1 MSVLTDRAITKLN
14 IVLKLDMSEHHWVI
28 MNDVIKVLK
37 PLDVD
42 TTTLCSENE
51 VTISLVLPIIHSIIN
66 NHIKINNLA
75 LKRKN
80 LKMFW

>member
-1 MSVLTDRAITKLN
+1 MND
-14 IVLKLDMSEHHWVI
+14 VI

-51 VTISLVLPIIHSIIN
+51 VTISLVLPIIHIFI
-66 NHIKINNLA
+66 
-75 LKRKN
+75 
-80 LKMFW
+80 